1 MNRHVSLWMVL
12 GGCLGLAAL
21 ALLLIPVGL
30 CATGL
35 LLECHP

>member
-12 GGCLGLAAL
+12 GGCLAL
-21 ALLLIPVGL
+21 VVLLLLLIPAGL